1 MNHRE
6 VQVAHENGAL
16 HLKEMFPEFL
26 QNYEILCNGVLVS
39 STDKIV
45 QSHAIWILHG
55 SRRISCQ
62 LR

>member
-45 QSHAIWILHG
+45 QSHAI
-55 SRRISCQ
+55 
-62 LR
+62 